1 MATST
6 VENYLKQLY
15 LEQRGEDGGMVP
27 MGRVAAAMGV
37 VPGTATSMVKA
48 LADSGLVEYEPRGG
62 VRLTRSGEQLAL
74 HVLRRHRLVELFLVK
89 VLGLDWSV
97 VHDEADMLEHAISDR
112 VLERMDAL
120 LGHPTADPHGDPIP
134 TAKGHLHEPR
144 RMSLVD
150 CPMDVP
156 QTVARHF
163 GSGCGVFAICGTQ
176 WAGAGVDGDGGE
188 KGDGGG
194 GGEDSNWEARG
205 SVVGDGGGGEDFG
218 GGGGEDRGEPAV
230 LRTAAKYTVVM
241 RRRIRGWGGFGKRND
256 LEAGGLGVGD

>member
-15 LEQRGEDGGMVP
+15 LEQRSGEGDKVP
-27 MGRVAAAMGV
+27 MGRLATAMGV

-89 VLGLDWSV
+89 VLELDWSV
-97 VHDEADMLEHAISDR
+97 VHEEADTLEHAISDR
-112 VLERMDAL
+112 VLERIDAI

-144 RMSLVD
+144 RMNLTD
-150 CPMDVP
+150 CPIDLP
-156 QTVARHF
+156 QQVARVLDQDVEF
-163 GSGCGVFAICGTQ
+163 LQFIERNGLMPGAIVT
-176 WAGAGVDGDGGE
+176 
-188 KGDGGG
+188 
-194 GGEDSNWEARG
+194 
-205 SVVGDGGGGEDFG
+205 VVK
-218 GGGGEDRGEPAV
+218 REPAAEAV
-230 LRTAAKYTVVM
+230 RIRVGRREEVSLGMAAAAKILVESHLD
-241 RRRIRGWGGFGKRND
+241 KPK
-256 LEAGGLGVGD
+256 